1 MGVAGRRTL
10 RFRGVWTDG
19 DVDEPVERH
28 WVDNAF
34 SPNQWQVFGSDVEP
48 NVHAVG
54 ILTVRG
60 TAAWTVASAATCGAC
75 LAGPRGFWI

>member
-1 MGVAGRRTL
+1 M

-48 NVHAVG
+48 NVHAIG
-54 ILTVRG
+54 ILTVN
-60 TAAWTVASAATCGAC
+60 VALQGLALTCAVLSPLRC
-75 LAGPRGFWI
+75 DAG